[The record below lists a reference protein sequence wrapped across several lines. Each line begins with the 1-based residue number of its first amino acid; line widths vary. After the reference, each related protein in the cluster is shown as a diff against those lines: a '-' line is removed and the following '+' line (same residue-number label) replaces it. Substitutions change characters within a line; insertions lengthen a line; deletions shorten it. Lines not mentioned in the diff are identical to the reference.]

1 MLKPGARRGI
11 FTMQIAWLKSIPHQ
25 NVLTGRLWLLLASI
39 NWISIILSL
48 LHTVF
53 EAEKKAK
60 HPYLARI
67 LLVGH

>member
-25 NVLTGRLWLLLASI
+25 NVQGLWLLLASI